1 MGIYDEILESLERF
15 GALHFTLIDP
25 DELGFENAARF
36 AHEAEE
42 AGTDAILVGGTVG
55 VQGELLDGT
64 VKDIKS
70 SVSIPVILFPGD
82 ISGISPFA
90 DALLYLSLLNSRNP
104 YYISGVQAL
113 AAPIVTR
120 WKLET
125 IPTAYLITEPGGET
139 AAGWVGDARPLPV
152 RKPSITY
159 AYALS
164 ARLIG
169 YKLVYLEAGSGAA
182 YPVDDKLVAAARK
195 ALGDSTPLVVG
206 GGIRDPET
214 AARKVLVG
222 ADIIVTGTVLEGASD
237 VKSAVMS
244 FSRAIREAGAKR
256 RNL

>member
-1 MGIYDEILESLERF
+1 MGVYDEILEILDKK

-25 DELGFENAARF
+25 DEIGYDNAAKF
-36 AHEAEE
+36 SADAERG
-42 AGTDAILVGGTVG
+42 GTDAILVGGTVG
-55 VQGELLDGT
+55 VQGELLDET
-64 VKDIKS
+64 VKDIKQA
-70 SVSIPVILFPGD
+70 VSIPVILFPGD

-90 DALLYLSLLNSRNP
+90 DAMLYLSLLNSRNP

-113 AAPIVTR
+113 AAPIIRR

-164 ARLIG
+164 ARLVG

-182 YPVDDKLVAAARK
+182 YPVDDRLIMAAQK
-195 ALGDSTPLVVG
+195 AIEHEVPLVVG
-206 GGIRDPET
+206 GGIRTPET
-214 AARKVLVG
+214 AVQKVRVG
-222 ADIIVTGTVLEGASD
+222 ADIIVTGTVLEGAKD
-237 VKSAVMS
+237 VYTAVSA
-244 FSRAIREAGAKR
+244 FSSKIHAARK
-256 RNL
+256 

>member
-1 MGIYDEILESLERF
+1 MSVYKEILDDLEEK

-25 DELGFENAARF
+25 DEIGYENAAKF
-36 AHEAEE
+36 SAESE
-42 AGTDAILVGGTVG
+42 RAGTDAILIGGTVG
-55 VQGELLDGT
+55 VQGELLDET
-64 VKDIKS
+64 VKLIKD

-90 DALLYLSLLNSRNP
+90 DAILYLSLLNSRNP

-113 AAPIVTR
+113 SAPIIRR
-120 WKLET
+120 WKLEP

-164 ARLIG
+164 AVTVG

-182 YPVDDKLVAAARK
+182 YPVDDRLVMAAQK
-195 ALGDSTPLVVG
+195 AIRQQVPLIVG
-206 GGIRDPET
+206 GGIRTPQT
-214 AARKVLVG
+214 AIQKVRAG
-222 ADIIVTGTVLEGASD
+222 ADIIVTGTVLENSKD
-237 VKSAVMS
+237 VFSAVS
-244 FSRAIREAGAKR
+244 AFSSAIHEAGKER
-256 RNL
+256 R